1 MPITVTEKAAAEVKR
16 IVQEG
21 QSNGSLPEKLYLR
34 MRVVG
39 GGCSGFQHKLDLDPV
54 FNDKLD
60 EVFEMHGVPMV
71 VDKRSLMYLNEVTV
85 DFHDDLNR
93 RGFSISNPNA
103 KSTCGCGSSFSM

>member
-1 MPITVTEKAAAEVKR
+1 MAISLTEKAAQEVKR
-16 IVQEG
+16 IVGEQQQTG
-21 QSNGSLPEKLYLR
+21 GAPEKIYLR

-60 EVFEMHGVPMV
+60 EVFEFHGVPVV
-71 VDKRSLMYLNEVTV
+71 VDKRSLMYLSDVMV

-93 RGFSISNPNA
+93 RGFSISNPSA
-103 KSTCGCGSSFSM
+103 KTTCGCGSSFSM